1 VERKKV
7 LGFWDLALFSFCAI
21 FGIEAIAASAAIG
34 PSAIFWWL
42 VCLVGFFL
50 PFSLISAELGS
61 AYPDQGGVYIWIK
74 KAFGARWAARAIWC
88 YWIALPLWLP
98 AIYIAIVQILS
109 HMFFPGLALWPQIAI
124 GVILIWFS
132 VVVNLCPLKFSKWVP
147 NIGSVARFLVIA
159 GMIAAA
165 VLYFLKNG
173 NFANAITWAN
183 ILPDPNAAIIFVP
196 MIIYNLLGC
205 ELVSG
210 AAGEMKDPKKDVPRA
225 VIFSALIIAF
235 FYVITTV
242 TVWVVVPVADINV
255 ASGIFQMFA
264 IAFEGYGAV
273 QSILVMTGLLIS
285 FALFAEIVAWNLGE
299 NRTVAEAAC
308 NGELPKVLGKVTA
321 KSQAPL
327 GASIVSGVISTAV
340 IIVYGFIARNSS
352 ELFWHIVS
360 FSLVVELFTYLMLF
374 PAFVAL
380 RKKDKDIERPYRV
393 PGPQWLVIFLAVMA
407 ELFIVMAMAIL
418 FLQPGHGLIRSAL
431 PLIVGVFITLAAGE
445 TFIVTSM
452 RKRKECH
459 A

>member
-1 VERKKV
+1 MERKKV

-50 PFSLISAELGS
+50 PFSLIAAELGS
-61 AYPDQGGVYIWIK
+61 AYPDQGGVYVWIK

-98 AIYIAIVQILS
+98 AIYIAIAQILS
-109 HMFFPGLALWPQIAI
+109 HMFFPGLTLWPQIAI
-124 GVILIWFS
+124 GVVLIWVS
-132 VVVNLCPLKFSKWVP
+132 VLVNLCPLKFSKWIP
-147 NIGSVARFLVIA
+147 NIGSVTRFLVIA
-159 GMIAAA
+159 GMITAA
-165 VLYFLKNG
+165 VVYFLKNG
-173 NFANAITWAN
+173 HFANTITWTN
-183 ILPDPNAAIIFVP
+183 ILPDPSAAIIFIP

-225 VIFSALIIAF
+225 VIFSALIIAL

-242 TVWVVVPVADINV
+242 TVWVVVPIADINV
-255 ASGIFQMFA
+255 ASGTFQMFA
-264 IAFEGYGAV
+264 IAFEGHGAV
-273 QSILVMTGLLIS
+273 QSILIVTGLLIS
-285 FALFAEIVAWNLGE
+285 FTLFAEIVAWNLGE

-327 GASIVSGVISTAV
+327 GASIMSGVISTA
-340 IIVYGFIARNSS
+340 IIIIYGFIARNSS

-374 PAFVAL
+374 PAFIVL

-393 PGPQWLVIFLAVMA
+393 PGPQGFAVFLAVMA
-407 ELFIVMAMAIL
+407 EMFIVMAMAIL
-418 FLQPGHGLIRSAL
+418 LLQPGHGFIRSAL
-431 PLIVGVFITLAAGE
+431 PLIVGVIIALGLGEIFIAQ
-445 TFIVTSM
+445 SM
-452 RKRKECH
+452 QRKKCC

>member
-1 VERKKV
+1 MERKKV

-109 HMFFPGLALWPQIAI
+109 HMFFPGLGLWPQIAI
-124 GVILIWFS
+124 GVVLIWFS
-132 VVVNLCPLKFSKWVP
+132 VAVNLCPLKFSKWVP

-165 VLYFLKNG
+165 VSYFLKNG

-183 ILPDPNAAIIFVP
+183 VLPDPNAAIIFVP

-340 IIVYGFIARNSS
+340 IIVYGSIARNSS

-374 PAFVAL
+374 PAFVVL
-380 RKKDKDIERPYRV
+380 RRKDKDIERPYRV
-393 PGPQWLVIFLAVMA
+393 PGPQWLVVSLAVMA
-407 ELFIVMAMAIL
+407 ELFIIMAMAIL
-418 FLQPGHGLIRSAL
+418 FFQPGHGFIRSAL

-445 TFIVTSM
+445 IFIFTSM